1 MFFLEKSH
9 LANEFSV
16 SKVDYDGNTVLSA
29 KKLKISLFSLK
40 STMHLLK
47 TLLL

>member
-1 MFFLEKSH
+1 MEKWQS
-9 LANEFSV
+9 ANKFSD
-16 SKVDYDGNTVLSA
+16 SKVDCDGNTLLPA
-29 KKLKISLFSLK
+29 KKELKISLFFFK